1 MIDKKIKNFIRA
13 ESIKNSPRESC
24 GFIVEKDNKI
34 SCVKTKNIAEDPIS
48 YFQISA
54 IDFLQTKKQYDNIL
68 YVYHNHLSENFD
80 FSELDIL
87 TSDNLNIPL
96 LLYIFKDD
104 SFKTY
109 YPTSFKKGYT
119 GKCFK
124 IKEND
129 CFTFI
134 KEYFLN
140 EFNINIQPIT
150 ENYSNR
156 IEAQKIL
163 DENLKLNFLEK
174 NGFYKVENMQILENN
189 DILLIST
196 RFGKHF
202 AIYIGNNKIIHQP
215 IFGFSKI
222 ENYCNF
228 YRRHTVSVY
237 RRKAW

>member
-24 GFIVEKDNKI
+24 GFIVEKNNKI
-34 SCVKTKNIAEDPIS
+34 SCIKTKNIAEDPIS

-68 YVYHNHLSENFD
+68 YIYHNHLNENFD
-80 FSELDIL
+80 FSELDTL
-87 TSDNLNIPL
+87 TSDNLNLPL
-96 LLYIFKDD
+96 LLYIFKND

-109 YPTSFKKGYT
+109 YPASFKRGYT

-134 KEYFLN
+134 KDYFLN
-140 EFNINIQPIT
+140 EFNINIKPII
-150 ENYSNR
+150 ENYSND

-174 NGFYKVENMQILENN
+174 NGFDKIEDIQTLKQN
-189 DILLIST
+189 DIILIST
-196 RFGKHF
+196 KFGKHF
-202 AIYIGNNKIIHQP
+202 AIYIGDNKIIHQP

-237 RRKAW
+237 RRKIW